1 MNLIRSAIS
10 WLLIGVAGLLI
21 VLAPVAAAAVG
32 VFQIVLLVR
41 GIRAGD
47 IGQAF
52 WTLLLGMPVIGLA
65 WGALAI
71 LAAGVGWLGGM
82 IDPESGLQWV
92 GRSDLGQLENERDA
106 SARSRDED

>member
-1 MNLIRSAIS
+1 MNLIRTVLS
-10 WLLIGVAGLLI
+10 WALMGVAGLLM
-21 VLAPVAAAAVG
+21 VLAPVAAVAVG

-65 WGALAI
+65 WGAFAV
-71 LAAGVGWLGGM
+71 LAAGAGWLGDLVAPG
-82 IDPESGLQWV
+82 SRLQWIG
-92 GRSDLGQLENERDA
+92 GRDLEAMENERDS
-106 SARSRDED
+106 SARSHGEG